1 MRFLNDK
8 KFRYLLESFAKKVE
22 EIEEQVIREISD
34 KDMEPIR
41 NFLSKLDVQKLPFN
55 NIFGDKYRLVIPIMG
70 KNEDRIMFYTIKYF
84 LERMKFV
91 VDFKKGVV
99 KREINTQKGKKIRVE
114 RIGKILSKIEELYLT
129 YDDARTDYESAESG
143 TKQEEM
149 LKEKVLEYTNLLQDL
164 TSNLPSYSDRATE
177 YRRFWNEKAEYYLK
191 NPEELEKEQSVYSI
205 ILSRHPIDILRMSD
219 FENIRSCHSPRFSY
233 WKCAIAEAH
242 GHGLVGFVVENK
254 NLKFFEKEKRDL
266 QDNEIFF
273 DNIRQLPGLK
283 PVSRIRAKK
292 FDHVENG
299 LSLAVPEITIYGKKI
314 PGIYETLAEF
324 LKEKQQK
331 EIESF
336 LEDEGKNKKAFDL
349 NNFFRRGGSYED
361 TISDDLFKAFL
372 KNPDY
377 EVQILGSAGYKK
389 EDQKLE
395 LDKEVGEIAREV
407 NQNLQHVR
415 LVAYMGIR
423 GGLPEYGND
432 YDFVY
437 FRGRMEFGVPEF
449 FANFENLARKEYEEK
464 KEWVENV
471 FLDVMSDFRS
481 ETWGD
486 QAFFKPGKGKI
497 YYELSTQKFE
507 NNLEGLQFY
516 ARTLRK
522 LNTHCDV
529 IQFDFE
535 KRLAKEF
542 KAQKEKLSENKKLKL
557 KYLIAKKLFERI
569 KN

>member
-8 KFRYLLESFAKKVE
+8 KFRYLLESFQKKVDQ
-22 EIEEQVIREISD
+22 IEEQVIREISD

-55 NIFGDKYRLVIPIMG
+55 NIFGDKYRLAIPIMG
-70 KNEDRIMFYTIKYF
+70 ENEDRIMFYTIKYF

-191 NPEELEKEQSVYSI
+191 HPEELDKEQSLYSI
-205 ILSRHPIDILRMSD
+205 ILSRHPLDILRMSD
-219 FENIRSCHSPRFSY
+219 FEDIRNCHSPRHSH

-242 GHGLVGFVVENK
+242 GHGLVAYVVDNK
-254 NLKFFEKEKRDL
+254 DLKFFEKEKRSL
-266 QDNEIFF
+266 QDKEIFF

-283 PVSRIRAKK
+283 PVSRVRARK
-292 FDHVENG
+292 FDNVENG
-299 LSLAVPEITIYGKKI
+299 LSLAIPELVIYGRKV
-314 PGIYETLAEF
+314 PGIYEALAKF
-324 LKEKQQK
+324 LKEKQQR

-336 LEDEGKNKKAFDL
+336 LEDEGKNIKAFDL
-349 NNFFRRGGSYED
+349 NKFVRRGGSYED

-372 KNPDY
+372 KSQDY
-377 EVQILGSAGYKK
+377 EVEVFGSAGYEK
-389 EDQKLE
+389 EDQNFE
-395 LDKEVGEIAREV
+395 LDKEVEEIARDI
-407 NQNLQHVR
+407 NQNLRHVE
-415 LVAYMGIR
+415 LVAHT
-423 GGLPEYGND
+423 GGQDGEDAYGR
-432 YDFVY
+432 YDLIY
-437 FRGRMEFGVPEF
+437 FRGKLKFEVPEF
-449 FANFENLARKEYEEK
+449 FANFENLTRKEYEEK

-486 QAFFKPGKGKI
+486 QAFFITGKGKI

-507 NNLEGLQFY
+507 NNLEGLRFY
-516 ARTLRK
+516 VRALRK
-522 LNTHCDV
+522 LNTHYDV

-542 KAQKEKLSENKKLKL
+542 KAQKENLSENKKLKL
-557 KYLIAKKLFERI
+557 KYLIVKKLFERI